1 MGSGWI
7 LIMNTYKFSART
19 NAFYPIAQQAIYEQA
34 GTWPADAVDVDD
46 SVYQE
51 FAANISPVGKM
62 RAVGDDGLPVWIDIP
77 EPDPQ
82 LQSTRQTI
90 TQLTLAAF
98 ALQCAVDEG
107 KASETQISELA
118 TLRSAIAARVGQK

>member
-1 MGSGWI
+1 
-7 LIMNTYKFSART
+7 MNSYKFSALK
-19 NAFYPIAQQAIYEQA
+19 NAFYPIALQKIYEEA
-34 GTWPADAVDVDD
+34 EAWPADAVDVDD

-82 LQSTRQTI
+82 LRATRKTVPR
-90 TQLTLAAF
+90 LTLEAL
-98 ALQCAVDEG
+98 ALQCAVDAG
-107 KASETQISELA
+107 TASQEQIETLA
-118 TLRSAIAARVGQK
+118 ALKQNIAERIGQNKEVNK

>member
-1 MGSGWI
+1 
-7 LIMNTYKFSART
+7 MNSYKFSALK
-19 NAFYPIAQQAIYEQA
+19 NAFYPIALQKIYEEA
-34 GTWPADAVDVDD
+34 GAWPADAVDVDD

-82 LQSTRQTI
+82 LRATRKTVP
-90 TQLTLAAF
+90 QLTLEAF
-98 ALQCAVDEG
+98 ALQCAVDAG
-107 KASETQISELA
+107 TASQEQIETLA
-118 TLRSAIAARVGQK
+118 ALKQNIAERIGENNEVAK